1 MNDER
6 SRCALRMN
14 EERRP
19 AAAAARR
26 SRAFIVHA
34 HARSAAQRS
43 SFIIGAQLMQHN
55 WLPKLVLAPSF
66 VLSFLF
72 IYGFMAWNGY
82 LSLSAS
88 RLLPNYGFVGIDQYV
103 TLFESDRFRVALTNM
118 GIFGGLFIGGAMAL
132 GIVLAILLDQKIR
145 GEGFLRTVYMYPMAI
160 SFIVTGTAWKW
171 MLNPGLGLQHLMRQ
185 WGFESFTFEWLV
197 ESDMAIYCIVIAGV
211 WQSAGFVMALFL
223 AGLRGIDD
231 SIIKAAQ
238 VDGAS
243 LPRIYWRI
251 IVPTLR
257 PVFFSTLMVV
267 SHLAIKS
274 FDLVMALTAGGPG
287 YATDLPATFM
297 YAMSFSRGQIGLG
310 AASATVMLA
319 TVAAIVV
326 PYLYSELRGRK

>member
-1 MNDER
+1 M
-6 SRCALRMN
+6 
-14 EERRP
+14 
-19 AAAAARR
+19 
-26 SRAFIVHA
+26 
-34 HARSAAQRS
+34 SAPSAMRTP
-43 SFIIGAQLMQHN
+43 
-55 WLPKLVLAPSF
+55 WLPKLVVAPSF
-66 VLSFLF
+66 IVSFLF
-72 IYGFMAWNGY
+72 IYGLIAWNGY

-88 RLLPNYGFVGIDQYV
+88 RILPNYEFVGFEQYAR
-103 TLFESDRFRVALTNM
+103 LFDSERFHVALTNM
-118 GIFGGLFIGGAMAL
+118 AIFGSLFIAGAMAVGL
-132 GIVLAILLDQKIR
+132 LLAILLDQKIR
-145 GEGFLRTVYMYPMAI
+145 AEGLLRTIYLYPMAI

-171 MLNPGLGLQHLMRQ
+171 MLNPGLGLEKLMHD
-185 WGFESFTFEWLV
+185 WGFTAFSFDWLV
-197 ESDMAIYCIVIAGV
+197 NPDKAIYCIAIAGV

-251 IVPTLR
+251 IIPSLR

-274 FDLVMALTAGGPG
+274 FDLVMALTSGGPG
-287 YATDLPATFM
+287 FATDLPATFM
-297 YAMSFSRGQIGLG
+297 YAMAFSRGQIGLG

-326 PYLYSELRGRK
+326 PYLYSELRAKK

>member
-1 MNDER
+1 MR
-6 SRCALRMN
+6 T
-14 EERRP
+14 P
-19 AAAAARR
+19 
-26 SRAFIVHA
+26 
-34 HARSAAQRS
+34 
-43 SFIIGAQLMQHN
+43 
-55 WLPKLVLAPSF
+55 WLPKLVVAPSF
-66 VLSFLF
+66 LLALFF
-72 IYGFMAWNGY
+72 IYGLIAWNGY

-88 RLLPNYGFVGIDQYV
+88 RLLPNYEFVGVEQYV
-103 TLFESDRFRVALTNM
+103 NLFESERFHVALKNM
-118 GIFGGLFIGGAMAL
+118 GVFGVLFIGGAMAL
-132 GIVLAILLDQKIR
+132 GLLLAILLDQKIR
-145 GEGFLRTVYMYPMAI
+145 AEGVLRTIYLYPMAI

-171 MLNPGLGLQHLMRQ
+171 MLNPGLGLEHLMHQ
-185 WGFESFTFEWLV
+185 WGFTGFSFDWLV
-197 ESDMAIYCIVIAGV
+197 NPDKAIYCVAIAGV

-223 AGLRGIDD
+223 AGLRGIDE

-251 IVPTLR
+251 LIPSLR

-287 YATDLPATFM
+287 YATDVPATFM
-297 YAMSFSRGQIGLG
+297 YAMSFTRGQLGLG

-326 PYLYSELRGRK
+326 PYLYSELRDKK

>member
-1 MNDER
+1 MTSPESTAPKD
-6 SRCALRMN
+6 
-14 EERRP
+14 
-19 AAAAARR
+19 
-26 SRAFIVHA
+26 
-34 HARSAAQRS
+34 
-43 SFIIGAQLMQHN
+43 
-55 WLPKLVLAPSF
+55 WLPRLVIAPSF
-66 VLSFLF
+66 VVSLLF
-72 IYGFMAWNGY
+72 IYGLMAWNGY

-88 RLLPNYGFVGIDQYV
+88 RLLPNYEFVGVQHYV
-103 TLFESDRFRVALTNM
+103 TLLDSDRFQVAMRNM
-118 GIFGGLFIGGAMAL
+118 AVFGSLFIGGAMML
-132 GIVLAILLDQKIR
+132 GVVLAILLDQKVR
-145 GEGFLRTVYMYPMAI
+145 GEGVLRTIYLYPMAI

-171 MLNPGLGLQHLMRQ
+171 MLNPGLGLEHLMHS
-185 WGFESFTFEWLV
+185 WGFNSFSFDWLIQQ
-197 ESDMAIYCIVIAGV
+197 DMAIYCVVIAGV

-223 AGLRGIDD
+223 AALRGIDD

-243 LPRIYWRI
+243 LPVIYWRI
-251 IVPTLR
+251 ILPSLG

-297 YAMSFSRGQIGLG
+297 YATAFTRGQIGVG

-326 PYLYSELRGRK
+326 PYLYSELRVKR